1 VTEEPTMRRRPINL
15 LSLAAVVAASLAL
28 AACGSD
34 SGSSAASGAAL
45 TADTVAIK
53 HVDGLGEVLV
63 DGSGMALY
71 TPDQDTA
78 KKIRCTGG
86 CTAFWQP
93 LAPGGG
99 KPTAA
104 DGAGKLSVVERPDGT
119 RQVAA
124 DGRSLYTF
132 SEDSAGSITGDGFQD
147 EFGGRHFVW
156 HVVLAGTA
164 PATTATPTSGGAGG
178 YGY

>member
-1 VTEEPTMRRRPINL
+1 MRHL
-15 LSLAAVVAASLAL
+15 LTCAAVAASLVL

-34 SGSSAASGAAL
+34 AGSATSGAAA

-53 HVDGLGEVLV
+53 HVEGLGEVLV
-63 DGSGMALY
+63 DAGGKALY

-78 KKIRCTGG
+78 KRIRCTGE

-93 LAPGGG
+93 LAPGAAE
-99 KPTAA
+99 PTA
-104 DGAGKLSVVERPDGT
+104 GAGVGTLAVIRRPDGS

-124 DGRSLYTF
+124 DGRPLYTF
-132 SEDSAGSITGDGFQD
+132 SEDAPGSITGDGFRD
-147 EFGGRHFVW
+147 DFGGRTFVW
-156 HVVLAGTA
+156 HLVLAGTGPA
-164 PATTATPTSGGAGG
+164 PAGSGGSGGGGG